1 MQSRRS
7 SSRSEPERVL
17 STWQMLEQ
25 FNPQQLPEL
34 TKRAASST
42 KQIIDWH
49 PGDELPWSALPEHPV
64 ESADQSKKRVKKKPH
79 EWRHTLYLGVYQI
92 PDIYETLHKVFV
104 DDDEAYDPR
113 RGGVSAAAKI
123 VLNSAGEIS
132 TGSQILSGA
141 LWGVGRAH
149 NPGPRKPT
157 WLDGFDLAS
166 QELADAID
174 KLQAERRDDARTS
187 EPPPI
192 DEVGLQ
198 QLVAVAHRTAGISQ
212 FTSFASTTVRINSL
226 YLPTDSSPDDSD
238 FLNSFILDDLVQIRR
253 AASTSKPFGNAL
265 RDYLTPEGSEPRNRI
280 DMINEPEEVDR
291 LLGPERLPAGR
302 WPSDPNHPLA
312 LSQQFAVNQA
322 VTDLHGDSGILAVN
336 GPPGT
341 GKTTM
346 LRDVLAGLVV
356 ERSRQIAKLE
366 RAADAFTGEKLRWK
380 DRDEWTRIV
389 HILDPELTGFEMV
402 VASSNN
408 SAVENVSSE
417 IPARSALGRRWNND
431 ADYFADLASHLT
443 FDQLPKTAKDAE
455 GSSSEPAAEAWGLI
469 AAKLGKSSNRREAG
483 QKLWWGDKDS
493 GLEGL
498 GTYLNDLRSNRTS
511 PRRSWQSAKERFRK
525 ADDRVREMVEER
537 RAIESRLIELNNAP
551 SSLASATSRLEA
563 TEQQMRGLEGQ
574 LAQAAADGRD
584 AHRLSDASQA
594 EADRHLQLRP
604 GFWENLLSGFS
615 KLPTWRA
622 DHEKKIHLADA
633 AHSSASHASQLHADI
648 EQTMRHKRRA
658 HENAT
663 RILDST
669 RKRIAWLEKRCA
681 KDRVD
686 LKGSLPREA
695 DDVEREKQAPWL
707 DAQLNQARSDLFLAG
722 LDLHRDL
729 IENAAQQ
736 FYQSLM
742 AAIDVMQGSVPH
754 QLEADKRRAAWQSLF
769 LLIPLVS
776 TTFASVPRMFGPLGQ
791 ESLGWLFIDEAGQ
804 AAPQLAAGAIWRFS
818 RVLAVGDP
826 MQLEPVMTVP
836 AKASLDIASHYNL
849 SDIWLAPRASVQTLA
864 DRVNRYGT
872 RIGSGENGIW
882 VGSPLR
888 IHRRC
893 DDPMFSISNAIAYDG
908 LMISDV
914 KRESDP
920 QSDIFSTLRCQ
931 EELVAESY
939 WADRPA
945 TIDGN
950 HLQPDEINAFN
961 GALDYLKKREI
972 PDSEILAISPFK
984 TVAEAL
990 EKATKHRPELKA
1002 GTIHVAQGRQ
1012 ADVVIL
1018 VLGGAKDRPGAKAW
1032 ASHNPNLL
1040 NVAVSRAK
1048 RRLYVIGDHGLWK
1061 GMSHFDRAAR
1071 DLPRR
1076 SAPSARTTSS

>member
-1 MQSRRS
+1 MQSRQS
-7 SSRSEPERVL
+7 SSKSEPERVL

-25 FNPQQLPEL
+25 FNPQQLPGL

-42 KQIIDWH
+42 KQVIDWR
-49 PGDELPWSALPEHPV
+49 PGDQLPWNVLPEHPAQ
-64 ESADQSKKRVKKKPH
+64 SANQSKKKTEKKPH

-123 VLNSAGEIS
+123 VLNSAGEVS
-132 TGSQILSGA
+132 TGSHILSGA

-149 NPGPRKPT
+149 NPGPQSPI

-166 QELADAID
+166 DELADAVD
-174 KLQAERRDDARTS
+174 KLQAERRDEARTT

-192 DEVGLQ
+192 DEVALQ
-198 QLVAVAHRTAGISQ
+198 RLVKVAHRTAGISK
-212 FTSFASTTVRINSL
+212 FKTFASAIVRINSL
-226 YLPTDSSPDDSD
+226 YLPKDSSPDDSD
-238 FLNSFILDDLVQIRR
+238 FLNSFVLDDLVQIRR
-253 AASTSKPFGNAL
+253 AASSPKPFGNAL

-280 DMINEPEEVDR
+280 DMIQEPEKVDR

-356 ERSRQIAKLE
+356 ERARRIAKLQ
-366 RAADAFTGEKLRWK
+366 RAGDAFTGEELRWK

-389 HILDPELTGFEMV
+389 HVLRPELTGFEMV

-417 IPARSALGRRWNND
+417 IPARAALGEKWNGN

-443 FDQLPKTAKDAE
+443 FDQLPQTTKDEGANAE
-455 GSSSEPAAEAWGLI
+455 SVAEAWGLI

-483 QKLWWGDKDS
+483 KKLWWGDKDS

-498 GTYLNDLRSNRTS
+498 GTYLNDLRSHRTS
-511 PRRSWQSAKERFRK
+511 PRRSWQSAKERFNK
-525 ADDRVREMVEER
+525 ADDRVREMVDER

-551 SSLASATSRLEA
+551 STLASATSRSEA
-563 TEQQMRGLEGQ
+563 TEQQVRGLEDQ
-574 LAQAAADGRD
+574 LAQAAADAQD
-584 AHRLSDASQA
+584 AHRLSESSQA
-594 EADRHLQLRP
+594 EADRHLQVRP
-604 GFWENLLSGFS
+604 GFWENLFSGFS
-615 KLPTWRA
+615 KLPSWRA
-622 DHEKKIHLADA
+622 DHEKRTHLADM
-633 AHSSASHASQLHADI
+633 AHSAASYASQLHADF
-648 EQTMRHKRRA
+648 EQAMRHQRRA
-658 HENAT
+658 HDNAI

-669 RKRIAWLEKRCA
+669 RKRIAWLEKQCA
-681 KDRVD
+681 KDQAD
-686 LKGSLPREA
+686 LEGSLPRET
-695 DDVEREKQAPWL
+695 DDIEREKQAPWL
-707 DAQLNQARSDLFLAG
+707 DEKLNEARSDLFLAG

-729 IENAAQQ
+729 IENAAKQ

-742 AAIDVMQGSVPH
+742 AAIDVMQGSVPY
-754 QLEADKRRAAWQSLF
+754 QLEADKRRAAWQALF

-776 TTFASVPRMFGPLGQ
+776 TTFASVPRMLGPLGQ

-804 AAPQLAAGAIWRFS
+804 ATPQLATGAIWRFS

-836 AKASLDIASHYNL
+836 AKASLDIASHYNV

-872 RIGSGENGIW
+872 RIGSGDNGIW

-914 KRESDP
+914 KRGSDP
-920 QSDIFSTLRCQ
+920 QSDIFSTLRHEAQ
-931 EELVAESY
+931 IVAESY

-945 TIDGN
+945 TVDGN
-950 HLQPDEINAFN
+950 HLQPDEITAFN
-961 GALDYLKKREI
+961 DALDYLKKREI

-1018 VLGGAKDRPGAKAW
+1018 VLGGARDRPGAKAW

-1048 RRLYVIGDHGLWK
+1048 RRLYVIGDHRLWR
-1061 GMSHFDRAAR
+1061 GMSHFDRVAR
-1071 DLPRR
+1071 DLPHRA
-1076 SAPSARTTSS
+1076 APSARTTSS